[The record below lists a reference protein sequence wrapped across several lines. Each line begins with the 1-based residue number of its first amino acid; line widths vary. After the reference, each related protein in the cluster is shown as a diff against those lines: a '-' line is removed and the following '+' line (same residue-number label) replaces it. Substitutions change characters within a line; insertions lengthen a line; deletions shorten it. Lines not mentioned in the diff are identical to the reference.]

1 MALTP
6 DPAMDAERRPGLDRP
21 ERPAAQGWDALWPN
35 GVPRRGRLRI
45 RTLTTL
51 RWLAV
56 AGQTITVIV
65 VGVFMN
71 LPVPF
76 AGCFALIALS
86 AWLNVLVG
94 LASSGQRLATD
105 KEAAAHI
112 VFDILQLSG
121 MLYLTGGI
129 LNPFSLLL
137 IGPAVL
143 AAATLPTRY
152 AVALCL
158 LAIAAC
164 TVLAIQA
171 MPLPAPHAEPF
182 NPPLMNRIG
191 GVVARILGIAFCAG
205 YAWQAAQEAA
215 RMELALDTA
224 HTVLAREQ
232 RLSALGALAAAA
244 AHELGTPLAT
254 MTIVAKE
261 IAREA
266 PPGPLK
272 DDADLLMSQAQRC
285 REILRRLTQ
294 TPEAGDVV
302 HERMSLQQV
311 VQEAIAPHARG
322 PDVRVE
328 AVVSGPAGETPPEI
342 WRLPEVLHAL
352 TAFVENAV
360 DFARSEILVTA
371 RFDARHIS
379 IEVRDDGP
387 GFAPEVLTKLGEPYV
402 TSRPGA
408 ESMRS
413 GHVGMGLGF
422 FIAKTLLER
431 TGASVDFRNGRGGGA
446 VITARWNRA
455 AIEAPAGDDPFTG
468 LEVGARTATE

>member
-6 DPAMDAERRPGLDRP
+6 DPATAAEHGPGLDRP
-21 ERPAAQGWDALWPN
+21 GRPAAQGWDALWPT

-45 RTLTTL
+45 RTLTNL

-56 AGQTITVIV
+56 CGQTITVFV
-65 VGVFMN
+65 VGFPMG

-105 KEAAAHI
+105 KEATAHI
-112 VFDILQLSG
+112 AFDILQLSG

-143 AAATLPTRY
+143 AAATLPFRY
-152 AVALCL
+152 VLALCL
-158 LAIAAC
+158 LAIVAC
-164 TVLAIQA
+164 TALAIQA
-171 MPLPAPHAEPF
+171 LPLPAPHAEPF
-182 NPPLMNRIG
+182 NPPLTNRIG
-191 GVVARILGIAFCAG
+191 AVIARILGIVFCAG

-261 IAREA
+261 MARER
-266 PPGPLK
+266 PPGALK
-272 DDADLLMSQAQRC
+272 DDAELLMSQAERC
-285 REILRRLTQ
+285 KDILRRLTR
-294 TPEAGDVV
+294 TPDAGDVV
-302 HERMSLQQV
+302 HERMSLLQV
-311 VQEAIAPHARG
+311 VQESIEPHRRG
-322 PDVRVE
+322 DVRVE
-328 AVVSGPAGETPPEI
+328 AVVSGPPDEPPPEI

-371 RFDARHIS
+371 RFDGRHIS
-379 IEVRDDGP
+379 VEVRDDGP
-387 GFAPEVLTKLGEPYV
+387 GFAPEVLAKLGEPYV

-431 TGASVDFRNGRGGGA
+431 TGATVDFRNGRGAGA

-455 AIEAPAGDDPFTG
+455 AIEAPAGDDVFTG
-468 LEVGARTATE
+468 LDVAG

>member
-6 DPAMDAERRPGLDRP
+6 DPATAAEHGPGLDRP
-21 ERPAAQGWDALWPN
+21 GRPAAQGWDALWPT

-45 RTLTTL
+45 RTLTNL

-56 AGQTITVIV
+56 CGQTITVFV
-65 VGVFMN
+65 VGFPMG

-105 KEAAAHI
+105 KEATAHI
-112 VFDILQLSG
+112 AFDILQLSG

-143 AAATLPTRY
+143 AAATLPFRY
-152 AVALCL
+152 VLALCL
-158 LAIAAC
+158 LAIVAC
-164 TVLAIQA
+164 TALAIQA
-171 MPLPAPHAEPF
+171 LPLPAPHAEPF
-182 NPPLMNRIG
+182 NPPLTNRIG
-191 GVVARILGIAFCAG
+191 AVTARILGIVFCAG

-261 IAREA
+261 MAREA
-266 PPGPLK
+266 PPGALK
-272 DDADLLMSQAQRC
+272 DDAELLMSQAERC
-285 REILRRLTQ
+285 KDILRRLTR

-302 HERMSLQQV
+302 HERMSLLQV
-311 VQEAIAPHARG
+311 VQESIEPHRRG
-322 PDVRVE
+322 DVRVE
-328 AVVSGPAGETPPEI
+328 AVVSGPPDEAPPEI

-371 RFDARHIS
+371 RFDGRHIS
-379 IEVRDDGP
+379 VEVRDDGP
-387 GFAPEVLTKLGEPYV
+387 GFAPEVLAKLGEPYV

-431 TGASVDFRNGRGGGA
+431 TGATVDFRNGRGAGA

-455 AIEAPAGDDPFTG
+455 AIEAPAGDDVFTG
-468 LEVGARTATE
+468 LDVAG

>member
-1 MALTP
+1 MAFAP
-6 DPAMDAERRPGLDRP
+6 NPFAGSRDGPGLDRP
-21 ERPAAQGWDALWPN
+21 EPPTAQGWDALWPT

-56 AGQTITVIV
+56 AGQTITVVV
-65 VGVFMN
+65 VGFGLD
-71 LPVPF
+71 LPVPY
-76 AGCFALIALS
+76 APCFALIALS

-94 LASSGQRLATD
+94 LASSGQRLATEN
-105 KEAAAHI
+105 EATAHI
-112 VFDILQLSG
+112 AFDILQLAG
-121 MLYLTGGI
+121 MLYLTGGV

-137 IGPAVL
+137 IGPCVL
-143 AAATLPTRY
+143 AATSLSLRP
-152 AVALCL
+152 VILLCL
-158 LAIAAC
+158 LAIAVNIA
-164 TVLAIQA
+164 VSIHAL
-171 MPLPAPHAEPF
+171 PLPSPNAAPF
-182 NPPLMNRIG
+182 DPPLINRAG
-191 GVVARILGIAFCAG
+191 GVVARILGIAFCAA

-254 MTIVAKE
+254 ISIVAKE
-261 IAREA
+261 MARGA
-266 PPGPLK
+266 PKGELK
-272 DDADLLMSQAQRC
+272 EDADLLVSQAERC
-285 REILRRLTQ
+285 RDILRRLTREPD
-294 TPEAGDVV
+294 TGDAV
-302 HERMSLQQV
+302 HERMSLLQV
-311 VQEAIAPHARG
+311 VQDAIGPHARR

-328 AVVSGPAGETPPEI
+328 AVVSGPPDASPPEI

-352 TAFVENAV
+352 TSFVDNAV

-371 RFDARHIS
+371 RFDARQII

-387 GFAPEVLTKLGEPYV
+387 GFSPDVLAKLGEPYV
-402 TSRPGA
+402 TSRPTGD
-408 ESMRS
+408 SNRS

-446 VITARWNRA
+446 MITARWRRDA
-455 AIEAPAGDDPFTG
+455 LEAPLAADPFAG
-468 LEVGARTATE
+468 LDDGPQGATE

>member
-6 DPAMDAERRPGLDRP
+6 DPATAADLKPGLDRTG
-21 ERPAAQGWDALWPN
+21 RPAAQGWDALWPT
-35 GVPRRGRLRI
+35 GVPRRGRLRV
-45 RTLTTL
+45 RTLTSL

-56 AGQTITVIV
+56 AGQTITVLIV
-65 VGVFMN
+65 GFALD

-76 AGCFALIALS
+76 AACFALIALS
-86 AWLNVLVG
+86 AWLNVVVG
-94 LASSGQRLATD
+94 LATSGQRLATD
-105 KEAAAHI
+105 NEAAAHI

-143 AAATLPTRY
+143 AAASLPARY
-152 AVALCL
+152 VVALCL
-158 LAIAAC
+158 LAILAC
-164 TVLAIQA
+164 TALAVQA
-171 MPLPAPHAEPF
+171 MPLPAPQAEPF
-182 NPPLMNRIG
+182 NPPLTNRIG
-191 GVVARILGIAFCAG
+191 AVTARILGIVFCAG
-205 YAWQAAQEAA
+205 YAWQSAREAA

-261 IAREA
+261 MAREA
-266 PPGPLK
+266 PPGPLRE
-272 DDADLLMSQAQRC
+272 DAELLMAQAARC
-285 REILRRLTQ
+285 RDILRGLTRA
-294 TPEAGDVV
+294 PEAGDSV
-302 HERMSLQQV
+302 HERMSLLQM
-311 VQEAIAPHARG
+311 VQEAIEPHARE

-328 AVVSGPAGETPPEI
+328 AVVSGPPDEPPPDI

-371 RFDARHIS
+371 RFDARHIA

-387 GFAPEVLTKLGEPYV
+387 GFAPEVLAKLGEPYV

-408 ESMRS
+408 ETMRS

-431 TGASVDFRNGRGGGA
+431 TGATVDFRNGRGGGA
-446 VITARWNRA
+446 VVTARWARS
-455 AIEAPAGDDPFTG
+455 AIEAPNDPDAFSG
-468 LEVGARTATE
+468 LDETPAAATQ

>member
-1 MALTP
+1 MALTQ
-6 DPAMDAERRPGLDRP
+6 DPATTAERGPGLDRP
-21 ERPAAQGWDALWPN
+21 ARPAAQGWDALWPS

-56 AGQTITVIV
+56 AGQTTTVVV

-76 AGCFALIALS
+76 AACFALIALS
-86 AWLNVLVG
+86 AWLNVLVS

-112 VFDILQLSG
+112 AFDILQLSG
-121 MLYLTGGI
+121 MLYLTGGV

-143 AAATLPTRY
+143 AAATLPARY
-152 AVALCL
+152 VIGLCL
-158 LAIAAC
+158 LAILAC
-164 TVLAIQA
+164 TALAISA

-182 NPPLMNRIG
+182 NPPLANRVG
-191 GVVARILGIAFCAG
+191 AVVARILGIAFCAA

-254 MTIVAKE
+254 MTIIAKE
-261 IAREA
+261 MARAA
-266 PPGPLK
+266 PAGDLK
-272 DDADLLMSQAQRC
+272 DDAELLMSQAERC
-285 REILRRLTQ
+285 REILKRLTR
-294 TPEAGDVV
+294 TPDTGDVV
-302 HERMSLQQV
+302 HERMSLLQV
-311 VQEAIAPHARG
+311 VQESIEPHARG
-322 PDVRVE
+322 PEVRVE
-328 AVVSGPAGETPPEI
+328 AVVSGPPDEAPPEI

-379 IEVRDDGP
+379 VEVRDDGP
-387 GFAPEVLTKLGEPYV
+387 GFAPEVLAKLGEPYV

-408 ESMRS
+408 ENMRS

-431 TGASVDFRNGRGGGA
+431 TGATVDFRNGRGVGA

-455 AIEAPAGDDPFTG
+455 AIEAPRVQDPFSG
-468 LEVGARTATE
+468 LDGGALTATE

>member
-6 DPAMDAERRPGLDRP
+6 DTATVADLKPGLDRP
-21 ERPAAQGWDALWPN
+21 GRPAAQGWDALWPS
-35 GVPRRGRLRI
+35 GVPRRGRLRV
-45 RTLTTL
+45 RTLTSL
-51 RWLAV
+51 RWLAI
-56 AGQTITVIV
+56 AGQTITVVV
-65 VGVFMN
+65 VGFVMD
-71 LPVPF
+71 LPIPF
-76 AGCFALIALS
+76 AACFGLIALS

-94 LASSGQRLATD
+94 LATSGQRLATD
-105 KEAAAHI
+105 REASAHI
-112 VFDILQLSG
+112 AFDILQLSG

-143 AAATLPTRY
+143 AAATLPVRY
-152 AVALCL
+152 VVALCL
-158 LAIAAC
+158 LAILAC
-164 TVLAIQA
+164 TALAIQA
-171 MPLPAPHAEPF
+171 LPLPAPQAEPF
-182 NPPLMNRIG
+182 DPPLINRVGAVI
-191 GVVARILGIAFCAG
+191 ARVLGIAFCAG
-205 YAWQAAQEAA
+205 YAWQAAREAA

-254 MTIVAKE
+254 ITIVAKE
-261 IAREA
+261 MVREA
-266 PPGPLK
+266 PPGPLR
-272 DDADLLMSQAQRC
+272 DDAELLMSQAARC
-285 REILRRLTQ
+285 RDILQGLTRA
-294 TPEAGDVV
+294 PDAGDQV
-302 HERMSLQQV
+302 HERMSLLQM
-311 VQEAIAPHARG
+311 VQEAIEPHARG
-322 PDVRVE
+322 PQVRVE
-328 AVVSGPAGETPPEI
+328 AVVSGPPDEPPPDI

-379 IEVRDDGP
+379 VQVRDDGP
-387 GFAPEVLTKLGEPYV
+387 GFAPEVLAKLGEPYV

-408 ESMRS
+408 ETMRS

-431 TGASVDFRNGRGGGA
+431 TGAAVDFRNGRGGGA
-446 VITARWNRA
+446 VVTARWPRA
-455 AIEAPAGDDPFTG
+455 AIAAPDRVDPLTG
-468 LEVGARTATE
+468 LDEPLGTATE